1 MKTTFLLSIT
11 LLAGAVTLGSSVGQ
25 AHAQEAQQETGQA
38 QQSPQTREAPQT
50 PDEVFGKD
58 AMARARAAL
67 RKEMGGHTNWLVIG
81 DRLEYQTGE
90 GDPAMLWDI
99 QGWIGSDTDR
109 LWLKTEGLYLGDEGQ
124 LDEGEIQALYSRAIS
139 PFFDFQ
145 AGIRQDFAAGPKRT
159 YGVLGFQGLAPY
171 WFEIEAA
178 AFISDKGDVT
188 ARIEAEYELLLTQRL
203 IFQPRIEVNL
213 SAQNIPELRT
223 GSGLSSAQLEGR
235 LRYEFR
241 RTIAP
246 YVGLS
251 WSRAT
256 GRTAKFL
263 RADGEDPGRLSFVT
277 GIRFWF

>member
-1 MKTTFLLSIT
+1 MKTRLLLSTATFAATI
-11 LLAGAVTLGSSVGQ
+11 AFGSSLSQVR
-25 AHAQEAQQETGQA
+25 AQEMPET
-38 QQSPQTREAPQT
+38 QTADGEPAT
-50 PDEVFGKD
+50 PDAVFGKN
-58 AMARARAAL
+58 AMDRARAVL
-67 RKEMGGHTNWLVIG
+67 RKEMGGHINWLVIG
-81 DRLEYQTGE
+81 DRLEYRTNA
-90 GDPAMLWDI
+90 GDPTMLWDI

-109 LWLKTEGLYLGDEGQ
+109 LWVKTEGLYLGNEAQ

-178 AFISDKGDVT
+178 AFISDKGEVT
-188 ARIEAEYELLLTQRL
+188 ARVEAEYELLLTQRL
-203 IFQPRIEVNL
+203 VFQPRIEL
-213 SAQNIPELRT
+213 SFSTENIPELRT
-223 GSGLSSAQLEGR
+223 GRGLSNAQLEGR
-235 LRYEFR
+235 LRYEIR

-246 YVGLS
+246 YVGIS

-256 GRTAKFL
+256 GRTAQFL
-263 RADGEDPGRLSFVT
+263 RADGEDPGNVSFVT